1 MITHGY
7 LYKSNYCTLN
17 KPCTMRH
24 TVITCRH
31 LPAVS
36 VKLTLGY
43 SVYRILEQVGFMV
56 KLLQQLWSWQ
66 TVQNQNL
73 YCQRC
78 LQEQFLPRIKQ
89 TESPMQ
95 GTQLWLVIIIET
107 LASEYRRVA
116 VFI

>member
-1 MITHGY
+1 
-7 LYKSNYCTLN
+7 
-17 KPCTMRH
+17 
-24 TVITCRH
+24 
-31 LPAVS
+31 
-36 VKLTLGY
+36 
-43 SVYRILEQVGFMV
+43 MV

-116 VFI
+116 PILLNHTNTMTYNRHSETLRYSTGTLTNQNYYYLMHNNLI